1 MHLNQSKM
9 MIIIKYKIS
18 ISPPQKRKDCIL
30 NLKNWKPFQIPVL
43 QKSYFNVQM
52 KLTYPQENTGDSGIE
67 TFEPEMEPI
76 LTQGKEI
83 FCISWWGPKM

>member
-30 NLKNWKPFQIPVL
+30 NLKKLKTISNPNFT
-43 QKSYFNVQM
+43 KSYFNVQT

-83 FCISWWGPKM
+83 FCIGW